1 MSDPT
6 IWPTIDKTYTESDL
20 QNLTYIDA
28 DGNEV
33 PYPIMN
39 TGSGYVQ
46 TENGTIEDQTAYD
59 KDQVTGFTNPNLH
72 RRIDIHEP
80 ETNVNPNLLSSVP
93 DFYESSGS
101 DTFLIYR
108 IPLTED
114 LIAGKTYTIQLWNVD
129 ICYEYIIPE
138 EYCIFIVWG
147 KKINYISD
155 INIPNGHSDYLAFT
169 FVAQNRDV
177 GASTNPWIDI
187 YDVSEGTS
195 ESTTHYVHI
204 EQWKLESGDTA
215 TPLDKELAPREY
227 TLEIKG
233 TNSYRTTT
241 ITVHDEESTTSEIP

>member
-6 IWPTIDKTYTESDL
+6 IWPNPDKTYTESDL

-33 PYPIMN
+33 PYPI
-39 TGSGYVQ
+39 TSAGSGYVQ
-46 TENGTIEDQTAYD
+46 TGDGTVEDQIAYD

-72 RRIDIHEP
+72 RRIDPHEP

-93 DFYESSGS
+93 DFYEPSGS

-129 ICYEYIIPE
+129 MRYENIIPE
-138 EYCIFIVWG
+138 EYSIFIVWG
-147 KKINYISD
+147 KKINYISE
-155 INIPNGHSDYLAFT
+155 ISIPNGHSDYLTLT

-177 GASTNPWIDI
+177 GASTKPWIDI
-187 YDVSEGTS
+187 YDVSGV
-195 ESTTHYVHI
+195 THEPNIRYVQI

-227 TLEIKG
+227 ALEIKG